1 MYEVQCLG
9 QVTLFVNIKNEDVTE
24 RTGIQIGHLHNT
36 VTTQVK
42 VVFLVQ
48 KYRSVYK
55 KNINNVHILGS
66 FDR

>member
-9 QVTLFVNIKNEDVTE
+9 QVTLFVNIKNEDVTI